1 MGFPGG
7 SDSKESVCNTEDLGS
22 IPGSGRFPW
31 RREWQPTPVVL
42 PGESP
47 QTEEPGGLY
56 SPWGCKE
63 LDTTERLTPPIPTWI
78 IESMVQCVE
87 HIQIHLVP
95 QHSTHFQIYAVS
107 EKKKKCMWIYINYRS
122 LTQTQNTFPNTILI
136 ESQFPQLLNHFPYVL
151 VHCLKASR

>member
-7 SDSKESVCNTEDLGS
+7 SDSKESAGNGGDLGS

-56 SPWGCKE
+56 SPWDFPVKNTEVGC
-63 LDTTERLTPPIPTWI
+63 
-78 IESMVQCVE
+78 
-87 HIQIHLVP
+87 
-95 QHSTHFQIYAVS
+95 
-107 EKKKKCMWIYINYRS
+107 
-122 LTQTQNTFPNTILI
+122 
-136 ESQFPQLLNHFPYVL
+136 HFPLQGNLPDPGIKPRSPTLQADYLPSEPPVKSQL
-151 VHCLKASR
+151 

>member
-63 LDTTERLTPPIPTWI
+63 LDTTERLHFHFVSISIQPLSCVRIFVTPRTVGRQASLVHRILQARILEWVTIPFSRGIFPT
-78 IESMVQCVE
+78 QD
-87 HIQIHLVP
+87 
-95 QHSTHFQIYAVS
+95 
-107 EKKKKCMWIYINYRS
+107 
-122 LTQTQNTFPNTILI
+122 QTQV
-136 ESQFPQLLNHFPYVL
+136 S
-151 VHCLKASR
+151 